1 MMYLIG
7 NPTHDTL
14 SINKK
19 TVQAL
24 GGTVWYAALFLAGL
38 GCRVAVVGIGDEK
51 IKRRLARCGV
61 DVRHFSD
68 AGPVT
73 VFENTY
79 SAGIRKQRA
88 WAGGEIHRADVPQ
101 AAFDAPGLLIGP
113 VLQEVDP
120 AIMLTPRSGCLM
132 LDAQGFIRQLS
143 PAGNVILGMT
153 PEAETALRHCDILK
167 VDAREAAVITS
178 TGDVETAGRVLHRM
192 GPKLVIITKGEDG
205 AFFYDGVRF
214 TQITAPEA
222 DVVDPTGAGDVFSA
236 AFLVRYITSGNLVA
250 AGRFA
255 VTAAALSTRGFGAS
269 ALPSETEISSL
280 MNRHF

>member
-7 NPTHDTL
+7 NPTYDTL
-14 SINKK
+14 SLNKK
-19 TVQAL
+19 TVQAP
-24 GGTVWYAALFLAGL
+24 GGTVWYAALFLAGI
-38 GCRVAVVGIGDEK
+38 GRRVAVVGIGDDK
-51 IKRRLARCGV
+51 LKRRLARRGV

-79 SAGIRKQRA
+79 SAGVRKQRA
-88 WAGGEIHRADVPQ
+88 WAGGDIDRADVPQ

-120 AIMLTPRSGCLM
+120 AIMHTPRTGCLM
-132 LDAQGFIRQLS
+132 LDAQGFLRQLS
-143 PAGNVILGMT
+143 TVGDVILRMT
-153 PEAETALRHCDILK
+153 PDAETALRHCDILK

-178 TGDVETAGRVLHRM
+178 TGDIETAGRHLFRM
-192 GPKLVIITKGEDG
+192 GPRTVIITQGRDG
-205 AFFYDGVRF
+205 ALFYDGTRF
-214 TQITAPEA
+214 VQIRAPEV

-236 AFLVRYITSGNLVA
+236 AFLVRYIASGNLAA

-280 MNRHF
+280 IKRHF

>member
-14 SINKK
+14 SINKN

-24 GGTVWYAALFLAGL
+24 GGTVWYAALFLTGL
-38 GCRVAVVGIGDEK
+38 GRRVAVVGTGDAE
-51 IKRRLARCGV
+51 IKRRLARRGV

-68 AGPVT
+68 AGSVT

-88 WAGGEIHRADVPQ
+88 WAGGDIHPADVPQ

-120 AIMLTPRSGCLM
+120 AIMRTPRSGCLM
-132 LDAQGFIRQLS
+132 LDAQGFLRQIS
-143 PAGNVILGMT
+143 TAGDVILRMT
-153 PEAETALRHCDILK
+153 PEAETALRHCDVLK

-178 TGDVETAGRVLHRM
+178 TGDIETAGRLLYRM
-192 GPKLVIITKGEDG
+192 GPKLVIITRGRDG
-205 AFFYDGVRF
+205 ACIYDGASF
-214 TQITAPEA
+214 TQVTAPEV

-236 AFLVRYITSGNLVA
+236 AFLVRHIATGNLVA

-269 ALPSETEISSL
+269 ALPSEAEISSL
-280 MNRHF
+280 MKRHF

>member
-19 TVQAL
+19 TVEVL

-38 GCRVAVVGIGDEK
+38 GRRVSVVGRGDGK
-51 IKRRLARCGV
+51 IKNRLARRGV

-73 VFENTY
+73 EFENTY
-79 SAGIRKQRA
+79 SAGIRSQRA
-88 WAGGEIHRADVPQ
+88 RAGGDIHPADVPQ
-101 AAFDAPGLLIGP
+101 AAFYAPGLLIGP

-120 AIMLTPRSGCLM
+120 AIMRTPRSGCLM
-132 LDAQGFIRQLS
+132 LDAQGFIRELS
-143 PAGNVILGMT
+143 TAGDVILRMT

-178 TGDVETAGRVLHRM
+178 SSDIETAGRQLHRM
-192 GPKLVIITKGEDG
+192 GPKVVIITRGRDG
-205 AFFYDGVRF
+205 AYIYDGARF
-214 TQITAPEA
+214 ARVTAPEV

-236 AFLVRYITSGNLVA
+236 AFLVRYIASGNLIA

-269 ALPSETEISSL
+269 ALPSEAEIFSL
-280 MNRHF
+280 MKRHF

>member
-7 NPTHDTL
+7 NPTYDTL

-19 TVQAL
+19 TVQAP
-24 GGTVWYAALFLAGL
+24 GGTVWYAALFLAGI
-38 GCRVAVVGIGDEK
+38 GRRVAVVGIGDDK
-51 IKRRLARCGV
+51 LKRRLARRGV

-79 SAGIRKQRA
+79 SAGVRKQRA
-88 WAGGEIHRADVPQ
+88 WAGGDIDRADVPQ

-120 AIMLTPRSGCLM
+120 AIMHTPRTGCLM
-132 LDAQGFIRQLS
+132 LDAQGFLRQLS
-143 PAGNVILGMT
+143 TVGDVILRMT
-153 PEAETALRHCDILK
+153 PDAETALRHCDILK

-178 TGDVETAGRVLHRM
+178 TGDIETAGRHLFRM
-192 GPKLVIITKGEDG
+192 GPRTVIITQGRDG
-205 AFFYDGVRF
+205 AFFYDGTRF
-214 TQITAPEA
+214 MQIRAPEV

-236 AFLVRYITSGNLVA
+236 AFLVRYIASGNLAA

-280 MNRHF
+280 IKRHF